1 MAALINCECVRETAH
16 KFSSAYSLLDYL
28 LNAKKGKELCTSS
41 SRYRTVTLV
50 VVELIQTLASIQT
63 RTTGTL
69 IDVKLTCW
77 SSVTRETST
86 DVAAILRNTL
96 AAIITRISE
105 AVVDKL
111 TLSLIWLKHWYV
123 ITRVQFYLESYWIN
137 R

>member
-1 MAALINCECVRETAH
+1 MAVVDQMWLCLWNWTYH
-16 KFSSAYSLLDYL
+16 LLLDYL
-28 LNAKKGKELCTSS
+28 NGKKGKELCTSS
-41 SRYRTVTLV
+41 SRHRTVTLV

-63 RTTGTL
+63 RITGTL

-77 SSVTRETST
+77 STVTRETST

-96 AAIITRISE
+96 ATIITEISE

-123 ITRVQFYLESYWIN
+123 MIRVQFYLESYWIN

>member
-1 MAALINCECVRETAH
+1 MAAVDQMWLCLWNWTYH
-16 KFSSAYSLLDYL
+16 LLLDY

-41 SRYRTVTLV
+41 SRYRTVTLI

-96 AAIITRISE
+96 AAIITRISG

-123 ITRVQFYLESYWIN
+123 ITRAQFYLESYWIN

>member
-1 MAALINCECVRETAH
+1 MAALINCDCVWVTAH

-63 RTTGTL
+63 RITGTL
-69 IDVKLTCW
+69 IDVELTCW

>member
-1 MAALINCECVRETAH
+1 MAALIDCECVRETAH

-50 VVELIQTLASIQT
+50 HVVVELIQTLASIQT
-63 RTTGTL
+63 RITGTL

-96 AAIITRISE
+96 AAIITRISG
-105 AVVDKL
+105 AVVDQL
-111 TLSLIWLKHWYV
+111 TLGLIWLRH
-123 ITRVQFYLESYWIN
+123 
-137 R
+137 